1 MSTKTAEF
9 KIKVDTNYK
18 TAEGD
23 AKKFNAEANKTN
35 EANKDLKTST
45 KGASNSFL
53 SLNNVMKGFA
63 IGAVLGGVKLLS
75 GAFTSL
81 VTTFSGFSKELS
93 GLQAVSGASSGDMKE
108 LSDQAKALG
117 SSTQFTAK
125 EVVSLQTELAKLGF
139 TTKEIT
145 EATGATLDLASSLD
159 VGLGEAASLAGST
172 LRAFGLDA
180 SETGKIVDVMAKS
193 SASSALDF
201 ESLKESLKLV
211 APTARAMNVS
221 VEESTALLA
230 VLADNGLKG
239 SIAGTGLS
247 KTFIKLNEAGIPL
260 SNALEKVKNSSN
272 QLNTAIDLV
281 GIVGAKS
288 LLTLANNAP
297 KIDTLTESFNNA
309 EGSARKLAETRLDN
323 LAGDTTKLGSA
334 WEGFLLSIEDGE
346 GFFSNLLRGI
356 VQATTGL
363 LNFLN
368 PTKQLSDALKEEQVE
383 LFKVEAELGNVNT
396 TQERRNEI
404 IADLQASYPDY
415 LGNIDA
421 ETVSNEELYKALE
434 QVNAE
439 LVNKIVIQTKQEEIE
454 EQARKTAEKSIDLID
469 KRNLLTTRSAEI
481 EAKYRSKG
489 LRKAKDG
496 LTQMER
502 AIFLETELVRL
513 REKGQAKGR
522 VFVASGVISD
532 YNSLMSSVNDAERKF
547 NKENEKG
554 NELLKAKNEIMAQ
567 LGMTTEEVTKV
578 QGNFWD
584 SLKDRQKDA
593 TVATGS
599 LIEAQQALLDQAKL
613 LPETTER
620 ELSVKNRK
628 IQLINVEIK
637 RLKALGVVEKKK
649 AKDLQARL
657 ILEQKARE
665 FNLQFTKDTSDKELK
680 FLIKNAQKLYNES
693 LRINKARI
701 DAQDAQDKLAIDLL
715 DDGYEKE
722 LAKLIK
728 NSEKQ
733 LEIAKGNKALEL
745 DVERKFKEDLD
756 KLNNVDFGADKK
768 KAEMDLD
775 LFLMEDGLEK
785 QKLLLEKSYE
795 DKFKLA
801 EGDAE
806 RTLALTKKLEA
817 QKEALERKANI
828 NKVKMASDAFGALS
842 SLMSSF
848 NADNEEDAK
857 KQFKITKALN
867 LAQAVTN
874 TALAVTG
881 ALTAGGNPVKLAT
894 GMQFVEAG
902 IAGAT
907 GLANIV
913 KIAGTQFEGASGG
926 GIDVGSGS
934 APSVQAPNFN
944 IVGDSGINQIASIQ
958 GQPMQA
964 YVVSGEVSSQQA
976 LDRNRQQNATL

>member
-1 MSTKTAEF
+1 MSTTKEF

-18 TAEGD
+18 KAERD
-23 AKKFNAEANKTN
+23 AKGFNEQANKTSK
-35 EANKDLKTST
+35 ANTDLGKST
-45 KGASNSFL
+45 KTASTSFL

-93 GLQAVSGASSGDMKE
+93 GLQAVSGASSSEMKV

-139 TTKEIT
+139 STKEIQ
-145 EATGATLDLASSLD
+145 ESTGATLDLASSLG
-159 VGLGEAASLAGST
+159 VGLSESASLAGST
-172 LRAFGLDA
+172 LRAFGLEA
-180 SETGKIVDVMAKS
+180 SETGRVVDVMAKS

-201 ESLKESLKLV
+201 DSLKESLKLV

-260 SNALEKVKNSSN
+260 SDALDKVKNSSN
-272 QLNTAIDLV
+272 QLNTAMDLV

-297 KIDTLTESFNNA
+297 KIDKLTTSFKNA
-309 EGSARKLAETRLDN
+309 EGSAKKLAETRLDN

-368 PTKQLSDALKEEQVE
+368 PTRQISDALKDEQVE
-383 LFKVEAELGNVNT
+383 LFKVQSELGNVNT

-404 IADLQASYPDY
+404 IAELQDSYPDY

-434 QVNAE
+434 KVNAE

-454 EQARKTAEKSIDLID
+454 EQAEETAEKAIDLLEKEGALIQ
-469 KRNLLTTRSAEI
+469 RTAELR
-481 EAKYRSKG
+481 AKYNDKG
-489 LRKAKDG
+489 LRLAPEG
-496 LTQMER
+496 LDAMEQ
-502 AIFLETELVRL
+502 AVFLETELIRVR
-513 REKGQAKGR
+513 REGISTAGKI
-522 VFVASGVISD
+522 FVAQGVIDKYSAQ
-532 YNSLMSSVNDAERKF
+532 MSKVNDAERKF

-554 NELLKAKNEIMAQ
+554 NELLKAKNAIMKR
-567 LGMTTEEVTKV
+567 LGMNIEEVTKV
-578 QGNFWD
+578 ENNFWD
-584 SLKDRQKDA
+584 SLKSRQKE
-593 TVATGS
+593 TTIVTGS
-599 LIEAQQALLDQAKL
+599 LIEAQEALLDQAKL

-620 ELSVKNRK
+620 ELKSKNRK
-628 IQLINVEIK
+628 IQLINIEIK
-637 RLKALGVVEKKK
+637 RLKALGVVQASKT
-649 AKDLQARL
+649 KDLKARL
-657 ILEQKARE
+657 ILEQQALE
-665 FNLQFTKDTSDKELK
+665 FNLQFTKETSDKELK
-680 FLIKNAQKLYNES
+680 FLIKNAQKFYNES

-701 DAQDAQDKLAIDLL
+701 DDQNAQDNLAIELL
-715 DDGYEKE
+715 DEGYDKE
-722 LAKLIK
+722 LAKLIR

-733 LEIAKGNKALEL
+733 LDIAKDNKALQLEI
-745 DVERKFKEDLD
+745 ERKFKEDLD
-756 KLNNVDFGADKK
+756 KLNGKDFQ
-768 KAEMDLD
+768 AEQKQSQIDLD
-775 LFLMEDGLEK
+775 LFLMQDGVDKEKLILER
-785 QKLLLEKSYE
+785 SYE
-795 DKFKLA
+795 DKFELA
-801 EGDAE
+801 KGDAE
-806 RTLALTKKLEA
+806 RTLALEQKLADQKKAIDEKSNLS
-817 QKEALERKANI
+817 
-828 NKVKMASDAFGALS
+828 KVKMAGDAFGALG
-842 SLMSSF
+842 SLVSAFS
-848 NADNEEDAK
+848 AQNEEDAK
-857 KQFKITKALN
+857 KQFKINKAFN

-881 ALTAGGNPVKLAT
+881 ALTAGGNPIKLAT
-894 GMQFVEAG
+894 GAQFVEAG
-902 IAGAT
+902 IAGAL
-907 GLANIV
+907 GVANIV
-913 KIAGTQFEGASGG
+913 KIAGTQFEGADAS
-926 GIDVGSGS
+926 GIDTGTGS

-944 IVGDSGINQIASIQ
+944 IVGDSGINQIAQIQ
-958 GQPMQA
+958 SVPMQA
-964 YVVSGEVSSQQA
+964 YVVSGEVTSQQA
-976 LDRNRQQNATL
+976 LDRNRQLNATL